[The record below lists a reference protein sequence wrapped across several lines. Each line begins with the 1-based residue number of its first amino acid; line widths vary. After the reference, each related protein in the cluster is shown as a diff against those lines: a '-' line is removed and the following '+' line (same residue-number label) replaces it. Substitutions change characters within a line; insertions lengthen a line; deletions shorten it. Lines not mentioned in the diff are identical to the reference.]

1 MTTETQTHSDP
12 NARAVVGAHDLPAG
26 VDVPDVAP
34 IARNGNRRSPAEE
47 ARTLVAS
54 STSGTLGTLSE
65 DGTPWASLVTYGVMA
80 DGSPVLCLSTLAEHA
95 RNLERNRQAS
105 LMIADP
111 NHTGEVL
118 AGGRVTLA
126 GRVHRSDEHPDEASA
141 REAHLEAVP
150 SAAMYADFND
160 FSFWVLE
167 VERAR
172 WVGGY
177 GRMDTAMA
185 DDYAAAE
192 PDPVEPQALDAVEH
206 LNADHSDALLLM
218 ALASGAYPDASKASC
233 TRADRYGLDLDLVT
247 PDGPRAT
254 RVSFTEKITS
264 PGGLRAATVDLARR
278 AREKNLAP
286 TSA

>member
-1 MTTETQTHSDP
+1 MPPETQTHSDP

-34 IARNGNRRSPAEE
+34 VARNGTRRSPAEE
-47 ARTLVAS
+47 ARTIVAS

-160 FSFWVLE
+160 FSFWILE
-167 VERAR
+167 VERVR

-177 GRMDTAMA
+177 GRMDSTSGEQ
-185 DDYAAAE
+185 YRTAE
-192 PDPVEPQALDAVEH
+192 PDPVEPQALDALTH
-206 LNADHSDALLLM
+206 LNEDHPDALLLM
-218 ALASGAYPDASKASC
+218 ALAFGDHSDASEARC

-254 RVSFTEKITS
+254 RVSFTEKINS

-278 AREKNLAP
+278 AREKNLTPA
-286 TSA
+286 TT

>member
-1 MTTETQTHSDP
+1 LSAPTQTDP
-12 NARAVVGAHDLPAG
+12 NAAAVVGAHDLPDG
-26 VDVPDVAP
+26 VAVPTVSP
-34 IARNGNRRSPAEE
+34 TARNGKRRSPAEE

-54 STSGTLGTLSE
+54 TTSGTLATLSD
-65 DGTPWASLVTYGVMA
+65 DGTPWASLVTFGVMD

-95 RNLERNRQAS
+95 RNLEKNRQAS
-105 LMIADP
+105 LMVADP

-126 GRVHRSDEHPDEASA
+126 GRVRRSDEHPDEQSA

-177 GRMDTAMA
+177 GRMDTALA
-185 DDYAAAE
+185 PDYATAE
-192 PDPVEPQALDAVEH
+192 PDPVEPQALDAVTH
-206 LNADHSDALLLM
+206 LNEDHADALLIM
-218 ALASGAYPDASKASC
+218 ARAFSEFPDSSEARC
-233 TRADRYGLDLDLVT
+233 VRADRYGLDLELET
-247 PDGPRAT
+247 PEGTRAS
-254 RVSFTEKITS
+254 RVNFAERINS

-278 AREKNLAP
+278 ARQALQPA
-286 TSA
+286 

>member
-1 MTTETQTHSDP
+1 MSGTTHTDP
-12 NARAVVGAHDLPAG
+12 NATAVVGAHDLPEG
-26 VDVPDVAP
+26 VAVPQVAP
-34 IARNGNRRSPAEE
+34 IARNGQRRSPAEE

-54 STSGTLGTLSE
+54 TTSGTLATLSE
-65 DGTPWASLVTYGVMA
+65 DGTPWASLVTFGVMS

-105 LMIADP
+105 LMVADP
-111 NHTGEVL
+111 HHTGEVL

-126 GRVHRSDEHPDEASA
+126 GRVRRSDEHPDEQSA

-160 FSFWVLE
+160 FSFWILE

-177 GRMDTAMA
+177 GRMDTALA
-185 DDYAAAE
+185 PDYATAE
-192 PDPVEPQALDAVEH
+192 PDPVEPQALDAVTH
-206 LNADHSDALLLM
+206 LNEDHADALLIM
-218 ALASGAYPDASKASC
+218 ARAFSEFPDSNEARC
-233 TRADRYGLDLDLVT
+233 VRADRYGLDLELET
-247 PDGPRAT
+247 PDGIRAS
-254 RVSFTEKITS
+254 RVSFTERINS

-278 AREKNLAP
+278 AREALQVA
-286 TSA
+286 

>member
-1 MTTETQTHSDP
+1 MPSQTHEHSDP
-12 NARAVVGAHDLPAG
+12 NAAAVVGAHDLPKG
-26 VDVPDVAP
+26 VAVPEVAP

-54 STSGTLGTLSE
+54 TTSGTLATLSD
-65 DGTPWASLVTYGVMA
+65 DGTPWASLVTFGVMD

-95 RNLERNRQAS
+95 RNLEKNRQAS
-105 LMIADP
+105 LMVADP
-111 NHTGEVL
+111 NHAGEVL

-126 GRVHRSDEHPDEASA
+126 GRVRRSDEHPDEQSA

-177 GRMDTAMA
+177 GRMDTASSV
-185 DDYAAAE
+185 DYSAAE
-192 PDPVEPQALDAVEH
+192 PDPVEPQALDAVNH
-206 LNADHSDALLLM
+206 LNEDHADALLIM
-218 ALASGAYPDASKASC
+218 AKAFGQFPEATEARC
-233 TRADRYGLDLDLVT
+233 ERADRYGLDLELET
-247 PDGPRAT
+247 AEGAMAT
-254 RVSFTEKITS
+254 RVNFAERINS

-278 AREKNLAP
+278 ARQALQPA
-286 TSA
+286 

>member
-1 MTTETQTHSDP
+1 MSGQTHTDP
-12 NARAVVGAHDLPAG
+12 NARAVVGAHDLPEG
-26 VDVPDVAP
+26 VSVPEVSP
-34 IARNGNRRSPAEE
+34 IARDGKRRSPAEE

-54 STSGTLGTLSE
+54 TTSGTLATLSD
-65 DGTPWASLVTYGVMA
+65 DGTPWASLVTFGVME

-105 LMIADP
+105 LMVADP

-126 GRVHRSDEHPDEASA
+126 GRVRRSDEHPDEQSA

-160 FSFWVLE
+160 FSFWILD

-177 GRMDTAMA
+177 GRMDTALA
-185 DDYAAAE
+185 PDYATAE
-192 PDPVEPQALDAVEH
+192 PDPVEPQALDAVTH
-206 LNADHSDALLLM
+206 LNEDHADALLIM
-218 ALASGAYPDASKASC
+218 AKAFGAHPEASEASC
-233 TRADRYGLDLDLVT
+233 VRADRYGLDLELET
-247 PDGPRAT
+247 PEGTRAT
-254 RVSFTEKITS
+254 RVSFAERVNA

-278 AREKNLAP
+278 AREALQPA
-286 TSA
+286 